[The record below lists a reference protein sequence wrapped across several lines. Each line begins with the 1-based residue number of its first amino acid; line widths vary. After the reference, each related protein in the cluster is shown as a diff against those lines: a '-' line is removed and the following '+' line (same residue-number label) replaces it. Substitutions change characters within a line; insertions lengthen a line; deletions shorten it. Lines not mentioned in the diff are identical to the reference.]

1 MRLPS
6 RLIWFV
12 VAGGIGFVV
21 DAGVLT
27 LLVQVG
33 LDPRPARLVS
43 FAAAVL
49 TTWLINRSRTF
60 GDRAG
65 PPSLAELGRYVA
77 ASLAAATCNLAV
89 FMALV
94 SALEV
99 FRAMPVLAVAVATL
113 VGMSIN
119 FWSYSSIVFR
129 RDKGA
134 VSESR
139 RSPERPSSGRG

>member
-1 MRLPS
+1 VRW

-12 VAGGIGFVV
+12 VAGGLGFIV

-27 LLVQVG
+27 LLVEAG

-43 FAAAVL
+43 FTAAVL
-49 TTWLINRSRTF
+49 TTWLINRARTF

-77 ASLAAATCNLAV
+77 ASLVAATCNLAV

-94 SALEV
+94 SALEL

-129 RDKGA
+129 RSDAAA

-139 RSPERPSSGRG
+139 RSRERPSSGRG